1 MNNKQGLVGAT
12 VKRIRGYIKLRRALN
27 SLNGALPD
35 ATYEELSAFND
46 ECAICRVRNYMF
58 FIFRTALL
66 VGGEVIDSENYRDQW
81 LGLKSCPA
89 IIFSILH
96 A

>member
-27 SLNGALPD
+27 SLNVALPD
-35 ATYEELSAFND
+35 ATHGELSAFND
-46 ECAICRVRNYMF
+46 ECAICRVRKLYVLDN
-58 FIFRTALL
+58 TAALL
-66 VGGEVIDSENYRDQW
+66 FGGEVIDSENYRDQW
-81 LGLKSCPA
+81 LGLKSCHA
-89 IIFSILH
+89 ITFFILH